1 MSQCIGCGAPLPDNG
16 QLIEVGF
23 NDTTTNLNLD
33 GDPFWV
39 EAFHHTGMTYHCVLA
54 QATQIARAT
63 FSQVPVVT
71 DIQVLADDDQ
81 WTPAMNDLVIIQGVE
96 QFAVYF
102 YFAFTAPVRGI

>member
-63 FSQVPVVT
+63 FGQVPVVT